1 MRKPLALLAA
11 AAVAAAL
18 TIGAPASAQ
27 ATSPTSA
34 LESAI
39 NSLHVDDATK
49 ARYLETIKALPADWQ
64 ERAARFKAGLGVT
77 GSAWNEVALS
87 AINPNDYQCA
97 DTRLSGWLDERLEGA
112 DFGTIWIVV
121 ILGGLDIPAYD
132 ALLFN
137 SGDTPQTYGENG
149 EYTTTVTHELRD
161 LKKFWDIKSDD
172 IRGVAMHG
180 DVLKDADRTARVL
193 EVLWGLPAGEG
204 KDLADLLI
212 EVLAADPVLNADNPI
227 FTFNAFA
234 FTAEGDPDPIV
245 QGIPDKIIMGDGI
258 MKGMAG
264 IGLDDEVAA
273 KSILSHEFG
282 HHVQYEDNLFDSP
295 LTGPEA
301 TRRTELMADAFAGY
315 FLTHKRGGTL
325 NAKRLLPAVQSFFE
339 VGDCS
344 FSSDGHHGTPNQ
356 RLTSSS
362 WAVGLAQG
370 EQKKGHIMPSMTFAN
385 LFDAQLPIIV
395 KPDAK

>member
-11 AAVAAAL
+11 AAVAAAFA
-18 TIGAPASAQ
+18 ISAPTSAQ
-27 ATSPTSA
+27 ATSPTAA
-34 LESAI
+34 LENAI

-49 ARYLETIKALPADWQ
+49 ARYLDTVKTLPSDWQ

-77 GSAWNEVALS
+77 GSSWNDLALS
-87 AINPNDYQCA
+87 AIDPNDYQCA
-97 DTRLSGWLDERLEGA
+97 DTTLTAWLDQRLEGA
-112 DFGTIWIVV
+112 DFGTILIVV
-121 ILGGLDIPAYD
+121 LLGGLDVPAYD
-132 ALLFN
+132 ALLFK
-137 SGDTPQTYGENG
+137 SGDDPQSYGENG

-172 IRGVAMHG
+172 IRGVAMHS
-180 DVLKDADRTARVL
+180 DTLKDADRTARVL

-258 MKGMAG
+258 MKGMTS
-264 IGLDDEVAA
+264 IGLGDVATR
-273 KSILSHEFG
+273 SILSHEFG
-282 HHVQYEDNLFDSP
+282 HHVQFEDGLFDSP

-339 VGDCS
+339 VGDCA
-344 FSSDGHHGTPNQ
+344 FDNNGHHGTPNQ
-356 RLTSSS
+356 RLASSS
-362 WAVGLAQG
+362 WAVGLAQD
-370 EQKKGHIMPSMTFAN
+370 EQKKGHIMPSRTFAT
-385 LFDAQLPIIV
+385 LFDAQLPVIV
-395 KPDAK
+395 KPDAH